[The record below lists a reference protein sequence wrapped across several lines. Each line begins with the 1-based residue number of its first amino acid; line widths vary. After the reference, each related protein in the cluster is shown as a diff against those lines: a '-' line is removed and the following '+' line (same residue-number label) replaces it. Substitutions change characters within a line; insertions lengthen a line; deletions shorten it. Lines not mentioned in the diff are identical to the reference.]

1 MDFILSL
8 IEVLSSEFRSE
19 KRGTR
24 DAIGR
29 ELVGYDEAKIAVKGN
44 ICLLKGFGCNIC
56 IHQKKKDVL

>member
-24 DAIGR
+24 DTIGR

-44 ICLLKGFGCNIC
+44 ICLQLRGLDAIYASIK
-56 IHQKKKDVL
+56 